1 MRVIGLT
8 GSIACGKS
16 MISRYLTERGYP
28 VIDGDQLSRE
38 LTEPGSPV
46 LAEIRETFGVRYIN
60 DNGNLNRR
68 ALGQLVFRD
77 ENARNALDTIMAPHL
92 MELTKQRRSFY
103 EQSGAG
109 MCFLDMPLLFEKGY
123 DRLCSSVW
131 CVWLPLRI
139 QIDRLI
145 ARDGFTE
152 EEAMAR
158 IRSVMSSDEKA
169 SRADHVIDNS
179 GTVRQTLAVVDQ
191 LLDGEKYGFPAPH
204 PQTAAPSV
212 QPAASSVQ
220 NRNVPAFE
228 VMKRPEAA
236 KRKPSA
242 RKAAWRMPVW
252 IRNVLIALGGLLL
265 ISITTFSL
273 MSGYLKQQEEKHLKE
288 QRAIDAAYPI
298 VRDYRPIIDK
308 YAAQYNLNPAFV
320 TSVVLNESSFDRKA
334 TSKVGASGL
343 MQLMPDTAEWIAGK
357 LKIPGYAFEMMT
369 DPDTN
374 IRFGCWYLN
383 YLSRLF
389 RGDPVCVVSAYHAG
403 QGQVQT
409 WLSNRSV
416 SPDGITIPLQN
427 LPDGPTK
434 KYAEKVTRDY
444 GIYQKKHYS
453 PAADHSDSSPGTV

>member
-8 GSIACGKS
+8 GSIACGKT

-92 MELTKQRRSFY
+92 MELTKQRLSFY

-169 SRADHVIDNS
+169 SRANHVIDNS
-179 GTVRQTLAVVDQ
+179 GTIRQTLAVVDQ
-191 LLDGEKYGFPAPH
+191 LLEGEKYGFPAP
-204 PQTAAPSV
+204 PP
-212 QPAASSVQ
+212 QPAAPAVQ
-220 NRNVPAFE
+220 VRTVPPAE

-236 KRKPSA
+236 KRKPSS

-252 IRNVLIALGGLLL
+252 IRNTVIALCGLLL
-265 ISITTFSL
+265 ISITAFSL

-288 QRAIDAAYPI
+288 QRAVDAAYPL
-298 VRDYRPIIDK
+298 VREYRPIIEK
-308 YAAQYNLNPAFV
+308 YAVQYNLNPAFI

-369 DPDTN
+369 DPDMN

-389 RGDPVCVVSAYHAG
+389 RGDPVCVISAYHAG

-416 SPDGITIPLQN
+416 SPDGITIPMQN

-434 KYAEKVTRDY
+434 KYVEKVTRDY
-444 GIYQKKHYS
+444 GIYQKKHFI
-453 PAADHSDSSPGTV
+453 PETDNSDSGPGAV

>member
-1 MRVIGLT
+1 
-8 GSIACGKS
+8 
-16 MISRYLTERGYP
+16 
-28 VIDGDQLSRE
+28 
-38 LTEPGSPV
+38 
-46 LAEIRETFGVRYIN
+46 
-60 DNGNLNRR
+60 
-68 ALGQLVFRD
+68 
-77 ENARNALDTIMAPHL
+77 
-92 MELTKQRRSFY
+92 MELTKQRLSYYESF
-103 EQSGAG
+103 GAG

-139 QIDRLI
+139 QMDRLI

-169 SRADHVIDNS
+169 SRSNHVIDNS
-179 GTVRQTLAVVDQ
+179 GTVRQTLAMVDQ

-204 PQTAAPSV
+204 QQPAAPAVQPAVPSV
-212 QPAASSVQ
+212 QIRNNPPA
-220 NRNVPAFE
+220 E

-242 RKAAWRMPVW
+242 RKAAWVLPVW
-252 IRNVLIALGGLLL
+252 IRNVLIAMCALLL
-265 ISITTFSL
+265 ISITAYSL
-273 MSGYLKQQEEKHLKE
+273 MSGYLKQQEEKHLQE

-298 VRDYRPIIDK
+298 VREYRPIIEK

-357 LKIPGYAFEMMT
+357 LKIPGYAFEMMV
-369 DPDTN
+369 DPDMN

-383 YLSRLF
+383 YLSRMF

-409 WLSNRSV
+409 WLSNRSI
-416 SPDGITIPLQN
+416 SPDGVSIPLQN

-444 GIYQKKHYS
+444 GIYQEKHFN
-453 PAADHSDSSPGTV
+453 PAAADSDGTAGAV

>member
-1 MRVIGLT
+1 MRIIGLT

-77 ENARNALDTIMAPHL
+77 ENARNALDAIMAPHL
-92 MELTKQRRSFY
+92 MELTKQRLSYY
-103 EQSGAG
+103 ESAGAG

-131 CVWLPLRI
+131 SVWLPLRV
-139 QIDRLI
+139 QLDRLI

-179 GTVRQTLAVVDQ
+179 GSVRQTLAVVDQ

-212 QPAASSVQ
+212 QPAVSSVQ

-343 MQLMPDTAEWIAGK
+343 MQL
-357 LKIPGYAFEMMT
+357 
-369 DPDTN
+369 
-374 IRFGCWYLN
+374 FGCWYLN

>member
-1 MRVIGLT
+1 MKIIGLT

-46 LAEIRETFGVRYIN
+46 LAEIRGTFGTRYIN

-68 ALGQLVFRD
+68 ALGQLIFRD
-77 ENARNALDTIMAPHL
+77 GNARNTLDAIMAPHL
-92 MELTKQRRSFY
+92 MKLTGQRLSY
-103 EQSGAG
+103 YKSLGTEI
-109 MCFLDMPLLFEKGY
+109 CFLDMPLLFEKGY

-139 QIDRLI
+139 QLERLV

-169 SRADHVIDNS
+169 SRADRVIDNS

-191 LLDGEKYGFPAPH
+191 LLNAENGFPAPQH
-204 PQTAAPSV
+204 QPAALPVQSAAPSV
-212 QPAASSVQ
+212 QI
-220 NRNVPAFE
+220 RNVHASE

-236 KRKPSA
+236 KRKPSV

-252 IRNVLIALGGLLL
+252 IRNVLVALGGLLL
-265 ISITTFSL
+265 ISITVFSL
-273 MSGYLKQQEEKHLKE
+273 MSGYLKQQEEKHRKE
-288 QRAIDAAYPI
+288 QQAIDAAYPI
-298 VRDYRPIIDK
+298 VREYKPIIEK
-308 YAAQYNLNPAFV
+308 YAEQYNLNPAFV

-334 TSKVGASGL
+334 TSHVGASGL

-369 DPDTN
+369 DPDMN
-374 IRFGCWYLN
+374 IHFGCWYLN

-416 SPDGITIPLQN
+416 SPDGITLPLQN

-434 KYAEKVTRDY
+434 KYTEKVTRDY

>member
-16 MISRYLTERGYP
+16 MISQYLTERGYP

-46 LAEIRETFGVRYIN
+46 LAEIRETFGIRYIN

-77 ENARNALDTIMAPHL
+77 DNARNALDAIMAPHL
-92 MELTKQRRSFY
+92 MELTKQRLSFY

-109 MCFLDMPLLFEKGY
+109 MCFLDMPLLYEKGY

-139 QIDRLI
+139 QLNRLI

-179 GTVRQTLAVVDQ
+179 GTVRQTLSVVDQ
-191 LLDGEKYGFPAPH
+191 LLEGEQYGFPSP
-204 PQTAAPSV
+204 PP
-212 QPAASSVQ
+212 QPAAPVVQ
-220 NRNVPAFE
+220 KGYIPPAE

-236 KRKPSA
+236 KRKPSS
-242 RKAAWRMPVW
+242 RKAAWRLPVW
-252 IRNVLIALGGLLL
+252 IRNVLIALCGLLL
-265 ISITTFSL
+265 ICITAFSL

-288 QRAIDAAYPI
+288 QRAIDAAYPL
-298 VRDYRPIIDK
+298 VSDYRPIIEK

-357 LKIPGYAFEMMT
+357 LKVQGYAFEMMT
-369 DPDTN
+369 DPDMN

-383 YLSRLF
+383 YLSGMF

-427 LPDGPTK
+427 LPAGPTK
-434 KYAEKVTRDY
+434 NYAEKVTRDY

-453 PAADHSDSSPGTV
+453 PAADNSDSGAGTV

>member
-1 MRVIGLT
+1 MRIIGLT

-16 MISRYLTERGYP
+16 VISRYLMERGYP
-28 VIDGDQLSRE
+28 VIDGDKLSRE

-77 ENARNALDTIMAPHL
+77 SSARNALDAIMAPYL
-92 MELTKQRRSFY
+92 LELTKQRISQY
-103 EQSGAG
+103 EKSGAA

-123 DRLCSSVW
+123 DRMCSSVW

-139 QIDRLI
+139 QMDRLI

-179 GTVRQTLAVVDQ
+179 GTVQQTLNCVDR
-191 LLDGEKYGFPAPH
+191 LLEGELYGFPPA
-204 PQTAAPSV
+204 
-212 QPAASSVQ
+212 PAARQAEPVYRPQIKNTPEDGIDRPASSQ
-220 NRNVPAFE
+220 
-228 VMKRPEAA
+228 
-236 KRKPSA
+236 RKPSV
-242 RKAAWRMPVW
+242 RRAAWVMPVW
-252 IRNVLIALGGLLL
+252 VRTAMIILACLL
-265 ISITTFSL
+265 IINITAFSL
-273 MSGYLKQQEEKHLKE
+273 MTGYLEKREKQHLEE

-298 VRDYRPIIDK
+298 VTDYKPVIDQT
-308 YAAQYNLNPAFV
+308 AAEYNLNPAFV
-320 TSVVLNESSFDRKA
+320 TSVILNESSFNKEAESR
-334 TSKVGASGL
+334 VGARGL

-357 LKIPGYAFEMMT
+357 LKTPGYSFEMMK
-369 DPDTN
+369 DPKTN

-383 YLSRLF
+383 YLSRMF
-389 RGDPVCVVSAYHAG
+389 RGDPVCVISAYHAG

-409 WLSNRSV
+409 WLSDRKI
-416 SPDGITIPLQN
+416 SPDGVTIPLQN

-444 GIYQKKHYS
+444 GIYQEKHYS
-453 PAADHSDSSPGTV
+453 PAAVDPGGGSDSV